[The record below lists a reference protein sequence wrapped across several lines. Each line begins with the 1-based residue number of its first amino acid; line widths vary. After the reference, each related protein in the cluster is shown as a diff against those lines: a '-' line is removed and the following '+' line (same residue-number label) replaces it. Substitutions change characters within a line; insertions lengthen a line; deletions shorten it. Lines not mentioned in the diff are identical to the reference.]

1 VHAATPGD
9 IKRHGAGLTIRH
21 GTHPSPF
28 GDCLIGVTPLGVC
41 WLSFPKSEQDDDTFQ
56 KLWPRAQFRHDPEA
70 TGRIVKRI
78 FTGGE
83 VDLHLIGTNL
93 QIKVWEALM
102 RIPAGAVT
110 TYEAIATQVHT
121 PAATRA
127 VANAVAN
134 NRISYLIPCHRVIRK
149 TGGFGGYRWGLPRKR
164 AMLAWEAARRS
175 SSGFG
180 GEAAELQSN

>member
-1 VHAATPGD
+1 
-9 IKRHGAGLTIRH
+9 
-21 GTHPSPF
+21 
-28 GDCLIGVTPLGVC
+28 
-41 WLSFPKSEQDDDTFQ
+41 
-56 KLWPRAQFRHDPEA
+56 
-70 TGRIVKRI
+70 VKRI